1 MGIGLPCPVEVLSPL
16 MPHVAPSSSSRE
28 RIAAAAAAQLVDD
41 TFVNVGIGIPGLVP
55 HHVPDERG
63 VVFHAEH
70 GVIGFGSDRFG
81 PTDGALLAF
90 FGTTYRLRPG
100 GFCCDHSRSFALIRS
115 GRIHTTVLGAFQV
128 AADGRFVSHASEAM
142 ASGCPGGSPELTG
155 AAGRVVIATEHTDP
169 EGRPKLVASL
179 TLPLGVDRPADVI
192 VTELGTF
199 VPTGTGFR
207 IVELADGVSVA
218 DVEAA
223 TDAPVEPAV
232 ADLTA
237 GGARS

>member
-1 MGIGLPCPVEVLSPL
+1 

-81 PTDGALLAF
+81 PAGGAELAF

-100 GFCCDHSRSFALIRS
+100 GFCCDHARSFALIRS

-169 EGRPKLVASL
+169 DGRPKLVASL

-199 VPTGTGFR
+199 VPVGTGFR
-207 IVELADGVSVA
+207 IVVLADGVSVA
-218 DVEAA
+218 DVEAV
-223 TDAPVEPAV
+223 TDAPMEPA
-232 ADLTA
+232 AAKAPGTEAAA
-237 GGARS
+237 GGVCS